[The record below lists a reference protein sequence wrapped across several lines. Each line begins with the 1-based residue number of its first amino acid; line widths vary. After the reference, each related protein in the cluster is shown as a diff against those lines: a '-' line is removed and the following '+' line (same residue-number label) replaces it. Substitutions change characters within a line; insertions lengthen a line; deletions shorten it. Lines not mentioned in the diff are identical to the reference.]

1 MPTSVFLTP
10 DCDCRTFG
18 HWQSLMN
25 TPNKLTLARI
35 ILSPIFMVFF
45 LMDNVYCRAI
55 SLVIFAI
62 ASLTDIWDGYL
73 ARKYGLTTGFGK
85 FMDPLADKILTSTAF
100 ISFATLGYV
109 KAWMIL
115 LIITREFLITGLRS
129 LAAYRGMVI
138 SPTMSAKAKTV
149 LQMVTIAAILLYIN
163 MKTFFEA
170 SGYTGRFFKSTM
182 VTQVFD
188 GLVLVTMVVTVIT
201 GIDYLIKNGAL
212 LKAVLK

>member
-1 MPTSVFLTP
+1 
-10 DCDCRTFG
+10 
-18 HWQSLMN
+18 MN

-45 LMDNVYCRAI
+45 LMENVYCRAI
-55 SLVIFAI
+55 SLVIFII
-62 ASLTDIWDGYL
+62 ASLTDMWDGHL
-73 ARKYGLTTGFGK
+73 ARKYGITTGFGK

-138 SPTMSAKAKTV
+138 APSTSAKVKTA
-149 LQMVTIAAILLYIN
+149 LQMSTIAAILLYIN
-163 MKTFFEA
+163 MKTFLEA
-170 SGYTGRFFKSTM
+170 SGYSGNFFKSAL
-182 VTQVFD
+182 VTQIFD
-188 GLVLVTMVVTVIT
+188 GLVLVTTVVTVLT